1 MKPELPVTS
10 TRTRRNIIRRPMSA
24 EITVSVVSHRQNA
37 LVNAFV
43 EDVARHCGKRVALL
57 VTQNVPDAEPFALSG
72 MPGRVEIL
80 LNERLKGFGENHNA
94 AFSRCRT
101 QYFCV
106 ANPDIRL
113 RADPFPQLVEAL
125 EKEGAVAAG
134 PLVRNPAGAVED
146 SARRFPT
153 AASLF
158 RKLLRERPGPE
169 YPLGH
174 AAVRVDWVAGMFI
187 LFRSAAFRQ
196 VGGFDERYFL
206 YYEDVDLCRRL
217 GQSVGP
223 VVYEP
228 RAEVIHDARRASRRD
243 LHLALRHFSS
253 AVRFLS
259 KPSR

>member
-1 MKPELPVTS
+1 
-10 TRTRRNIIRRPMSA
+10 MSA

-43 EDVARHCGKRVALL
+43 EDVTRHCGSRVALL
-57 VTQNVPDAEPFALSG
+57 ITQNVPDDEPLAVSG
-72 MPGRVEIL
+72 VPGAIEIL
-80 LNERLKGFGENHNA
+80 RNDRRKGFGENHNA
-94 AFSRCRT
+94 AFKRCRT
-101 QYFCV
+101 EYFCV

-113 RADPFPQLVEAL
+113 RTDPFPRLVESLHSETA
-125 EKEGAVAAG
+125 AAAG
-134 PLVRNPAGAVED
+134 PLVRNPAGAAED

-169 YPLGH
+169 YPVGQ
-174 AAVRVDWVAGMFI
+174 AALRVDWVAGMFI
-187 LFRSAAFRQ
+187 LFRSDAFRQ

-217 GQSVGP
+217 GERAGP

-228 RAEVIHDARRASRRD
+228 RAEVIHDARRASRHD
-243 LHLALRHFSS
+243 LRLALRHASS
-253 AVRFLS
+253 ALRFLVT
-259 KPSR
+259 PSR